1 MKDNYTFEDP
11 SWVTEDGKINEVELA
26 SFFLKGYEMSCVNGI
41 LFDKDGMITDLHYI
55 EQTIFEM
62 ISPYVTTNIPRRI
75 GQIMDTI
82 RLLSSKTYLP
92 TPDDVINV
100 ANGTLTIDGRFSPDK
115 EICANRIP
123 VAYNLDAPRPQKWL
137 EFLNDLLYPEDIAT
151 LQEFMGYCLIPTNR
165 AQKMLII
172 IGNGGEGKSR
182 VGLVMKALL
191 GDNMNTGDIQKLENN
206 RFSLAN
212 LEYKLLMLDDDMTME
227 ALSKTNVIKSV
238 VTLEGKTEL
247 ERKGKQSVQGYIYSR
262 IMLIGNG
269 SLSALHDRS
278 FGFFR
283 RQILLEVKPREAD
296 RIDDPFLIDKLKD
309 ELEGIFLW
317 CFEGL
322 KNLIANDY
330 RFSVSKRADDNLRQA
345 MEDGNNVI
353 QFMQSEGYIRI
364 EPKSDQNSEA
374 SGKNICMA
382 YRHWCDDNS
391 HKPMTDRSV
400 INYLKQHQD
409 EYKITY
415 TNNISSEGGKTVRGF
430 KNINVL
436 IRPDRS

>member
-1 MKDNYTFEDP
+1 MKDNYTYEDP

-26 SFFLKGYEMSCVNGI
+26 SFFLRGYELSCVNGI

-62 ISPYVTTNIPRRI
+62 ISPYVTTNIPRKI

-100 ANGTLTIDGRFSPDK
+100 ANGTLTIDGKFTTDK
-115 EICANRIP
+115 EICANRLP
-123 VAYNLDAPRPQKWL
+123 VSYNPDAPKPQKWL
-137 EFLNDLLYPEDIAT
+137 GFLNDLLYTEDIAT

-182 VGLVMKALL
+182 VGLVMKALF

-206 RFSLAN
+206 RFCLAN

-296 RIDDPFLIDKLKD
+296 RVDDPFLIDKLKD

-322 KNLIANDY
+322 KRLIANDY
-330 RFSVSKRADDNLRQA
+330 RFTVSKRAEDNLRQA

-353 QFMQSEGYIRI
+353 QFMQSEGYIRL
-364 EPKSDQNSEA
+364 EPISDHNSEA
-374 SGKNICMA
+374 SGKNICTA
-382 YRHWCDDNS
+382 YKRWCDDNS

>member
-1 MKDNYTFEDP
+1 MKDKYSIEPEWIT
-11 SWVTEDGKINEVELA
+11 DGKVNEVALA
-26 SFFLKGYEMSCVNGI
+26 SHILTKCEMASVNGI
-41 LFDKDGMITDLHYI
+41 LFDDGGMITDSHIL
-55 EQTIFEM
+55 EQCIFDM
-62 ISPYVTTNIPRRI
+62 ISPYVTTNIPRKI
-75 GQIMDTI
+75 SQIIDTVK
-82 RLLSSKTYLP
+82 LLCSQSCIL
-92 TPDDVINV
+92 TPDDRINV
-100 ANGTLTIDGRFSPDK
+100 ANGTLFTDGTLWDNK
-115 EICANRIP
+115 GVCANRLP
-123 VAYNLDAPRPQKWL
+123 VAFNPKAPKPKKWL
-137 EFLNDLLYPEDIAT
+137 EFLDCLLYPEDIAT
-151 LQEFMGYCLIPTNR
+151 LQEYMGYCFIPTNK

-182 VGLVMKALL
+182 VGLIMKALL

-269 SLSALHDRS
+269 TLGALHDRS
-278 FGFFR
+278 YGFFR
-283 RQILLEVKPREAD
+283 RQILLEAKPKDPD
-296 RIDDPFLIDKLKD
+296 RKDDPFLIDKLKD

-322 KNLIANDY
+322 QRLISNNY
-330 RFSVSKRADDNLRQA
+330 QFSVSKRASENLQQA
-345 MEDGNNVI
+345 MEDGNNI
-353 QFMQSEGYIRI
+353 IRFMKSEGYIRI
-364 EPKSDQNSEA
+364 ERDSDCVCEA
-374 SGKNICMA
+374 SGKDICSA
-382 YRHWCDDNS
+382 YRRWCDDNS
-391 HKPMTDRSV
+391 HKPISDKNV

-409 EYKITY
+409 EYGITY

-430 KNINVL
+430 KHIHVL
-436 IRPDRS
+436 LRPDRI